1 MRRTLLLQSIGD
13 AEKDLTANDMHGVEQ
28 SMKIELSKLHTEIDT
43 SVRKVCAEFD
53 DEYWDECDEKARFPE
68 EFYRTMAEAGWLGIT
83 MPEEL
88 GGAGLGV
95 TEAAIM
101 MHAVASSG
109 GGQAAASSIHI
120 NLFGPHA
127 IVVHGSPEQKQRW
140 LTPLIKG
147 EEKACFGVTEPDAGL
162 DTTSI
167 KTFAKKVEGG
177 YCVSGRKMWT
187 STGQEA
193 HKIVLLTRTTPKSEC
208 KRPTDGMT
216 LFYTDLD
223 RSQIEVRR
231 IKKLGRNAVDSNAT
245 FIDDYFIPEDD
256 RIGEEG
262 KGFYYLLD
270 SLNPERILVG
280 IEAIGIG
287 RDALQRAA
295 KYAGERVVFGRPIG
309 MNQGIQHPLAEAW
322 TYLESAY
329 WMCMRAAYLYDS
341 GQPCGAEANAAKFLS
356 ARAGFEAATKAVLTH
371 GGMGYAREYK
381 VERLFRESVLPRIA
395 PVTEQMILSFIGERV
410 LDLPKSY

>member
-1 MRRTLLLQSIGD
+1 MEIALSELQ
-13 AEKDLTANDMHGVEQ
+13 Q
-28 SMKIELSKLHTEIDT
+28 EIDA
-43 SVRKVCAEFD
+43 SVRKVCAQFTD
-53 DEYWDECDEKARFPE
+53 DYWHDCDEHARFPE
-68 EFYRTMAEAGWLGIT
+68 EFYAAMAAAGWLGIT
-83 MPEEL
+83 MPQEL

-95 TEAAIM
+95 TEAAVM
-101 MHAVASSG
+101 MHAVSSSG
-109 GGQAAASSIHI
+109 GAQAAASSIHI

-127 IVVHGSPEQKQRW
+127 IVVHGTAEQKERW

-162 DTTSI
+162 DTTSV
-167 KTFAKKVEGG
+167 KTFAKKVPGG
-177 YCVSGRKMWT
+177 YRVSGRKMWT

-193 HKIVLLTRTTPKSEC
+193 HKIVLLARTTPKSEC
-208 KRPTDGMT
+208 ERPTAGMT

-223 RSQIEVRR
+223 RKKIDVRR

-245 FIDDYFIPEDD
+245 FIDDYFVPEFD
-256 RIGEEG
+256 RVGEEG
-262 KGFYYLLD
+262 RGFHYLLD

-295 KYAGERVVFGRPIG
+295 KYARERVVFGRPIG
-309 MNQGIQHPLAEAW
+309 KNQGIQHPLAECW
-322 TYLESAY
+322 TFLESAY

-341 GQPCGAEANAAKFLS
+341 GLSCAAEANAAKFLS
-356 ARAGFEAATKAVLTH
+356 AKAAFDATTRAVLTH
-371 GGMGYAREYK
+371 GGMGYAREFH
-381 VERLFRESVLPRIA
+381 VERLFRESMLPRIA
-395 PVTEQMILSFIGERV
+395 PVTEQLILSFIAEKV

>member
-1 MRRTLLLQSIGD
+1 MEIALSELQR
-13 AEKDLTANDMHGVEQ
+13 
-28 SMKIELSKLHTEIDT
+28 EIDA
-43 SVRKVCAEFD
+43 SVRKVCAPFSD
-53 DEYWDECDEKARFPE
+53 AYWHECDEAARFPE
-68 EFYRTMAEAGWLGIT
+68 EFHAAMAAAGWLGIT
-83 MPEEL
+83 MPQDL

-127 IVVHGSPEQKQRW
+127 IVVHGTSEQKRRW

-147 EEKACFGVTEPDAGL
+147 EQKACFGVTEPDAGL

-177 YCVSGRKMWT
+177 YRVSGRKMWT

-193 HKIVLLTRTTPKSEC
+193 HKIMLLARTTPKSEC
-208 KRPTDGMT
+208 NKPSDGMT

-223 RSQIEVRR
+223 RQKIEVRR
-231 IKKLGRNAVDSNAT
+231 IEKMGRNAVDSNAT
-245 FIDDYFIPEDD
+245 FIDDYFVPEFD
-256 RIGEEG
+256 RVGEEG
-262 KGFYYLLD
+262 RGFHYLLD

-280 IEAIGIG
+280 MEAIGIG

-295 KYAGERVVFGRPIG
+295 NYARERVVFGRPIG
-309 MNQGIQHPLAEAW
+309 QNQGIQHPLAESW
-322 TYLESAY
+322 VHLESAY
-329 WMCMRAAYLYDS
+329 WMCMRAAYLYDH
-341 GQPCGAEANAAKFLS
+341 GLPCAAEANAAKFLS
-356 ARAGFEAATKAVLTH
+356 AKAGFDAATRAVLTH
-371 GGMGYAREYK
+371 GGMGYAREFH
-381 VERLFRESVLPRIA
+381 VERLFRESLLPRIA
-395 PVTEQMILSFIGERV
+395 PVTEQLILSFIAEKV